1 MTDEPSHPPAGPLT
15 DTQLARI
22 DFARRDLEY
31 ARAEDLA
38 QLDDAGLILVIEKL
52 RGRLDD
58 ILTLVDEVTP
68 KTQSRR

>member
-1 MTDEPSHPPAGPLT
+1 MTDEPSPPPSGHLT
-15 DTQLARI
+15 ATQAARV

-38 QLDDAGLILVIEKL
+38 QLPPDGLILLVEKL

-68 KTQSRR
+68 STQSHR